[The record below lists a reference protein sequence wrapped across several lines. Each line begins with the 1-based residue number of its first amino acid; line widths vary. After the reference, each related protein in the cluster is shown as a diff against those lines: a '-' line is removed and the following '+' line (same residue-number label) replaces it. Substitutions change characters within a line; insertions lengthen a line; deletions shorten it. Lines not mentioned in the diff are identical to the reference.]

1 MTIRINPLVLCFL
14 PVIFL
19 LIEGRSKPCIDDRI
33 VFPKDSDDD
42 VDSHSKVTYLNEN
55 STTTTTVAP
64 PSTVTTLLEME
75 TNTTEAVFTASEE
88 LINGTTTEQPVIDN
102 RILFETTPKCKEGF
116 ELRANRCRKSA

>member
-1 MTIRINPLVLCFL
+1 MTTRINPLVLCFL

-19 LIEGRSKPCIDDRI
+19 LVEGRSQPCVDDRI

-42 VDSHSKVTYLNEN
+42 VNSHSKLTYLSEN

-64 PSTVTTLLEME
+64 SSTVTPLLEME
-75 TNTTEAVFTASEE
+75 TNITEAVSTASEK
-88 LINGTTTEQPVIDN
+88 LINRTTTEKPVIDN